1 MSRKVKEKEPV
12 RCIAYL
18 SVFNHDRY
26 VESYEKKQLKKI
38 KEYAVAHNIEIVKV
52 FHKDVL
58 GQGDVNEHFAE
69 IVGRINRGQADGV
82 IVFSMRCI
90 CPFMETAYTKVG
102 MVKSAGGRMFTC
114 QTADY
119 LGRFP
124 QIISDGNT
132 CHSLRSMRQKHILS
146 GVTADY
152 RGLISVQLWLD

>member
-38 KEYAVAHNIEIVKV
+38 KEYAVAHNIEIVRV

-69 IVGRINRGQADGV
+69 IVGRIHRGQADGV

-90 CPFMETAYTKVG
+90 CPFMENAYTKVG
-102 MVKSAGGRMFTC
+102 MVKSAGGRMFTV
-114 QTADY
+114 QEGE
-119 LGRFP
+119 LGMVLKNFA
-124 QIISDGNT
+124 G
-132 CHSLRSMRQKHILS
+132 
-146 GVTADY
+146 
-152 RGLISVQLWLD
+152 